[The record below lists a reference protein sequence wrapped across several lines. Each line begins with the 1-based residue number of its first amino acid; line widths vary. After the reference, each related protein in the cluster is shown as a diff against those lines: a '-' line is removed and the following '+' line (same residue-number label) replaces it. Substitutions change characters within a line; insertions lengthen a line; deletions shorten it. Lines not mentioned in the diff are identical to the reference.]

1 MEMCMLIVY
10 IVLQVV
16 SLFLQRDKKKSY
28 MYNLILPLTI
38 KILFFFISINVHI
51 KKNKFKPQTSNKRN
65 QISETTEE
73 NLDFSKM
80 ISKCSMF

>member
-1 MEMCMLIVY
+1 
-10 IVLQVV
+10 
-16 SLFLQRDKKKSY
+16 

>member
-1 MEMCMLIVY
+1 
-10 IVLQVV
+10 
-16 SLFLQRDKKKSY
+16 

-80 ISKCSMF
+80 ISKSVQCFDIKQLYTI